1 MKVIGLTGKAAAGKN
16 VVASFFADLG
26 CVVVDVDQLGH
37 SALEQNQ
44 ILLGET
50 FGSEIVRGGKV
61 DRKALGALV
70 FSDPNKLKALEAI
83 THPAMIEECKRLIR
97 QAEQQ
102 GKEALLINAALL
114 YRMQLYKL
122 CDHVVFVKAP
132 RFVRLLRSQKRE
144 KTTLKKFFAR
154 ERAQQDI
161 REDVFPSS
169 LPVFILRNGSDKA
182 LIHRQVTAYCATIG
196 IGVSSPR

>member
-16 VVASFFADLG
+16 VVAASFVKMG
-26 CVVVDVDQLGH
+26 CSVIDVDRLGH
-37 SALEQNQ
+37 AVLEDSQAL
-44 ILLGET
+44 LLKS
-50 FGSEIVRGGKV
+50 FGSDMVKEGKV

-70 FSDPNKLKALEAI
+70 FSDPEKLRALEAI
-83 THPAMIEECKRLIR
+83 THPAMIEACKAMIVT
-97 QAEQQ
+97 AEKE

-114 YRMQLYKL
+114 YRMGLHIL
-122 CDHVVFVKAP
+122 CDHVVLVKAP
-132 RFVRLLRSQKRE
+132 LISRFLRAKKRE
-144 KTTLKKFFAR
+144 NTTLKKFMAR

-161 REDVFPSS
+161 RPDVFPAS

-196 IGVSSPR
+196 IGVSSSG